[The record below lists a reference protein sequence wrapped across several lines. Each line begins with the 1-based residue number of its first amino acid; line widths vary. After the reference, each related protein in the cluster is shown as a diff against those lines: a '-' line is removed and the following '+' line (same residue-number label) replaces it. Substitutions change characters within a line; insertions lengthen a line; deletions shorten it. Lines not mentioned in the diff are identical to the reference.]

1 MAQLALNKGKTA
13 MVRTEVVKIS
23 GSMLSQRIQQFSLTL
38 IGRLMNPS
46 IQRMDSLV
54 ANMPKIWKMEEKVVG
69 ADLGKGIFQFNFQSE
84 EDMQGVLQNVPYH
97 FDGWMVSLVKGEPI
111 ISATYPS
118 AINFWVKVSD
128 LPMHLW
134 EEATLKAIGKK
145 VGIIRE
151 LDVDSGSIYVTVN
164 GFNPLVFQ
172 MVVPFDTGDEVVV
185 SLDYE
190 KLAKYCH
197 HCSRMTHDVAVCPE
211 LNKKAG
217 NRLFEEYGDRRGGS
231 RQQIMV
237 KQMPQGNEGG
247 WEKPRKPAAKRA
259 LEFSGEEPSG
269 GFHYQLERGDNSR
282 QSHRRGWEE
291 VAMEGLMDSHYSVQ
305 GTEFTKKG
313 AGPVWP
319 KPLYQ
324 PKAISKVSQA
334 SHKVE
339 NVSKIPDLGEEKKD
353 SVMEDVPEV
362 QDKSLTVGINFSEST
377 DDLLEDGEYHA
388 EEDIEVQV
396 MAEKTTEDEGN
407 ETHEENMNALQG
419 NVQISN
425 VLSDDIGLVRK
436 GLKGITLDSKKIQ
449 NFKGTSSQGI
459 RGING
464 NRDYS
469 RIVASPGKRLLAKA
483 MSLKSADDGIK
494 QKVADKNKVKE
505 VTKAGRANRNLKKG
519 MVDLP
524 KPPAHT

>member
-1 MAQLALNKGKTA
+1 
-13 MVRTEVVKIS
+13 
-23 GSMLSQRIQQFSLTL
+23 
-38 IGRLMNPS
+38 
-46 IQRMDSLV
+46 
-54 ANMPKIWKMEEKVVG
+54 
-69 ADLGKGIFQFNFQSE
+69 
-84 EDMQGVLQNVPYH
+84 
-97 FDGWMVSLVKGEPI
+97 
-111 ISATYPS
+111 
-118 AINFWVKVSD
+118 
-128 LPMHLW
+128 
-134 EEATLKAIGKK
+134 
-145 VGIIRE
+145 
-151 LDVDSGSIYVTVN
+151 
-164 GFNPLVFQ
+164 
-172 MVVPFDTGDEVVV
+172 
-185 SLDYE
+185 
-190 KLAKYCH
+190 
-197 HCSRMTHDVAVCPE
+197 
-211 LNKKAG
+211 
-217 NRLFEEYGDRRGGS
+217 
-231 RQQIMV
+231 MV

-282 QSHRRGWEE
+282 QSHRRYDKNHASGWKEKKSFPGTWAENSEVAGKE

-334 SHKVE
+334 SHKVD

-407 ETHEENMNALQG
+407 ETHEENMIALQG

-524 KPPAHT
+524 KPPAHTWRS